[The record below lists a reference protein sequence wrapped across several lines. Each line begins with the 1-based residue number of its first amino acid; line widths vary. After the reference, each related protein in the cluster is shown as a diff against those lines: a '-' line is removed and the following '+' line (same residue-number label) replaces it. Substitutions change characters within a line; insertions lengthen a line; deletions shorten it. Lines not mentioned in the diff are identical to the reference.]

1 VDFLRK
7 KRQKIGGK
15 QSMGKRK
22 RYTAQIKAQ
31 IAIEAIRGQ
40 KTINELAAEYGVH
53 PNQITKWK
61 KQLLSSAPG
70 IFSNNQYSQR
80 RSEDVLKER
89 LYQEI
94 GKLKVELE
102 FLKKKSGY
110 ER

>member
-1 VDFLRK
+1 MV
-7 KRQKIGGK
+7 KR
-15 QSMGKRK
+15 R

-31 IAIEAIRGQ
+31 IAIEAIRG
-40 KTINELAAEYGVH
+40 KKKINELAAEYGVH

-61 KQLLSSAPG
+61 KQLLSSAPE
-70 IFSNNQYSQR
+70 IFSNNQSSKR
-80 RSEDVLKER
+80 RSEEVLKDS

>member
-1 VDFLRK
+1 
-7 KRQKIGGK
+7 
-15 QSMGKRK
+15 MGKRK

-31 IAIEAIRGQ
+31 IAIEAIRG
-40 KTINELAAEYGVH
+40 KKAINELAGEYGVH

-61 KQLLSSAPG
+61 KQLLSSASE
-70 IFSNNQYSQR
+70 IFSNNQSSQR
-80 RSEDVLKER
+80 RSEEVLKDR